1 MSLSEQEIVVQ
12 SGPLKELAREL
23 CIKAGIPTDHAQLI
37 ADLQVE
43 TDLRGV
49 HSHGT
54 RALPRYLRSIFN
66 GDLIADPEIKIVE
79 EGPSYTVIDGGNGI
93 GHPSC
98 VYGMS
103 NAIEKAKK
111 TGIAATGVR
120 NSGHYGAAACYTMMA
135 VEQKMIGFAT
145 TNTGGASVA
154 APGGAAPVVAN
165 NALSYGFPAGSKQPI
180 LLDMA
185 CAVASWGKVETL
197 RMYGEPIPPGWL
209 LDSEGLP
216 VTVPSDVGRML
227 APAAG
232 ARGYGLALAMG
243 TLAGPLVG
251 GLLAC
256 HKESGDKNPSE
267 HFFIAINVG
276 SFTDYDE
283 YVSEVENGIDTIQKS
298 RTAPDND
305 QVFLPGEIEW
315 DNRQKS
321 IKEGIPLHID
331 HLRALSE
338 VAAQLDVD
346 IPWLRLE
353 K

>member
-1 MSLSEQEIVVQ
+1 MNSSEQEIIVQ
-12 SGPLKELAREL
+12 AEPLRDLAYQL
-23 CIKAGIPTDHAQLI
+23 CIKAGVPKDHARLT

-54 RALPRYLRSIFN
+54 RALPRYLKLILS
-66 GDLIADPEIKIVE
+66 GDMNAVPDIQILEN
-79 EGPSYTVIDGGNGI
+79 GPSYTVIDGGNGL
-93 GHPSC
+93 GHPPC
-98 VYGMS
+98 VQAMEA
-103 NAIEKAKK
+103 AIEKAKN
-111 TGIAATGVR
+111 TGVAVAGVR
-120 NSGHYGAAACYTMMA
+120 NAGHYGAAACYTMMA

-154 APGGAAPVVAN
+154 APGGAEPVVAN

-185 CAVASWGKVETL
+185 CAVASWGKVDTL
-197 RMYGEPIPPGWL
+197 RLYGKPIPPGWL
-209 LDSEGLP
+209 LTDEGQP
-216 VTVPSDVGRML
+216 ISNPNDVANML

-256 HKESGDKNPSE
+256 HKKRGGKEPSE
-267 HFFIAINVG
+267 HFFIVINI
-276 SFTDYDE
+276 SCFTNYDD
-283 YVSEVENGIDTIQKS
+283 YVSEIEKGIDTIQKS
-298 RTAPDND
+298 KTAPDSD

-315 DNRQKS
+315 NNRQKW
-321 IKEGIPLHID
+321 IKEGIPLHIN
-331 HLRALSE
+331 HLKSLAETAEQLGVEVFWSE
-338 VAAQLDVD
+338 
-346 IPWLRLE
+346 
-353 K
+353 